1 MPKLAIVFF
10 LFLVGCESSKAQSLS
25 ISGATWLPTISTVT
39 EAGSDYS
46 ASTLTSASNQSL
58 LSVTM
63 PTLFFIL
70 LIVNNHY
77 TVQVKSINSG
87 ASWSA
92 AGLKIY
98 AKRTGNGSGGGSSL
112 LGISDI
118 SGGNATFQ
126 ELTSSDAYFFEGNNY
141 GTTPRSGIPIQF
153 QITGVSVLAPVA
165 NYSTSIIFTLIDD

>member
-1 MPKLAIVFF
+1 MPKIAIIFF

-25 ISGATWLPTISTVT
+25 ISGSTWLPTINTVT
-39 EAGSDYS
+39 EAGNDYS
-46 ASTLTSASNQSL
+46 ATTLTSASNQSL

-63 PTLFFIL
+63 PSDYFIIFL
-70 LIVNNHY
+70 MNNHY
-77 TVQVKSINSG
+77 TVQVKTINSG

-98 AKRTGNGSGGGSSL
+98 AKRTGNGSGGGSAF

-141 GTTPRSGIPIQF
+141 GASPRSGIPIQF

>member
-1 MPKLAIVFF
+1 MPKIAIIFFVFLA
-10 LFLVGCESSKAQSLS
+10 CCASSMAQSLS
-25 ISGATWLPTISTVT
+25 ISGTTWLPTVSTVT
-39 EAGSDYS
+39 EAGNDYS
-46 ASTLTSASNQSL
+46 GSTLTSASNQSL

-63 PTLFFIL
+63 PNAFFIL
-70 LIVNNHY
+70 VLTSNHY
-77 TVQVKSINSG
+77 TVQIKSINSG

-98 AKRTGNGSGGGSSL
+98 AKRTGNGSGGGSSI

-126 ELTSSDAYFFEGNNY
+126 ELSSSDAYFFEGNNY